1 MRLGA
6 FRRQV
11 PEPVGGPSPD
21 QGRSTHPGRAA
32 DGRPRPVSARLA
44 GQAPPRGSVAGGA
57 CSENS
62 EGNEILSPLQDPPT
76 CTRAPFLKKEG

>member
-76 CTRAPFLKKEG
+76 CTRAPFLKKVG